1 MSKYIYIE
9 NNEINGCGETLQID
23 ESTTCIEVS
32 DEIYNAFL
40 SDKLKYIYKS
50 GKIVSNPDY
59 AAQKSKKEAECKIA
73 GLKVQLDELDKKR
86 IRAVC
91 ENEIK
96 DETTGETWLDFYNK
110 EIANIRKQITA
121 LES

>member
-1 MSKYIYIE
+1 MNKYIYIE

-23 ESTTCIEVS
+23 ASTTCIEVS
-32 DEIYNAFL
+32 DKIYNEFL
-40 SDKLKYIYKS
+40 SDRLKYVYQS

-59 AAQKSKKEAECKIA
+59 DSQKSKEEAENKIA
-73 GLKVQLDELDKKR
+73 GLKIQLEELDKKR

-110 EIANIRKQITA
+110 EIVNIRNKIA
-121 LES
+121 VLES